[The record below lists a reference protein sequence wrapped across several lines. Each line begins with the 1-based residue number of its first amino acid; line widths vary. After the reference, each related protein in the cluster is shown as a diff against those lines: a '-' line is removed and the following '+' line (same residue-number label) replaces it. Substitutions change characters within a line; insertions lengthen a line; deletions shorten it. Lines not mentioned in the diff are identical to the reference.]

1 MDGSLH
7 RFVVPL
13 PVAQVQRRW
22 DELVE
27 PWMTPVTFE
36 SAGVSRTVVTV
47 PVPEDREGYDTA
59 YATAGRVEQFVARTR
74 RHRRRPRRGEVL
86 PPFGAVAGG
95 VER

>member
-13 PVAQVQRRW
+13 PLAQVRRRW
-22 DELVE
+22 DELAE

-47 PVPEDREGYDTA
+47 PVPGDSEGYDTA
-59 YATAGRVEQFVARTR
+59 YATAGRVDELVAGSR
-74 RHRRRPRRGEVL
+74 RRRRRPRRGEVL
-86 PPFGAVAGG
+86 PPFGAVEGA
-95 VER
+95 VQR